1 MEKGDLEPHWVKR
14 FHYTKFDFTSWQFA
28 ILYRN
33 PFAIIRARMVWL
45 CGGLGLRIVRRTTK
59 ADLD

>member
-1 MEKGDLEPHWVKR
+1 MKR
-14 FHYTKFDFTSWQFA
+14 FRYTKFDFKSWQFA

-33 PFAIIRARMVWL
+33 PLAIIRARMVWL